1 VRRYGDN
8 WRRPLAYSRAGRE
21 LIKLGFRADLLDAA
35 RLDAY
40 PVLPHFHERR
50 VTLTPVSV

>member
-1 VRRYGDN
+1 V
-8 WRRPLAYSRAGRE
+8 
-21 LIKLGFRADLLDAA
+21 LDAA

-50 VTLTPVSV
+50 VTLAPVPV